1 MEAQALKN
9 TQVYNKFTKR
19 KHVVIGTL
27 VILLFILIIAST
39 SMGTASIGFKGTF
52 YVIASK
58 IFSCNL
64 FNNVSDLNDTVI
76 MQIRLPRVLT
86 AVIIGASLAGTGA
99 VMQGVLRN
107 PLVSEYTLGLSSGAA
122 FGAGLAIVLG
132 TNILG
137 NNFLL
142 VDKYIIVFSSFIFG
156 MLTMVLVHFIAK
168 LKSMAPGT
176 LILAG
181 VAISYLFSA
190 LLSILKYISN
200 QEQLRDIVFWLMGG
214 LWLSNWSTVA
224 ILLPITVVSFVLM
237 IKYAWDLNALG
248 SGDEVATSLGIN
260 VNKVRIICLMLA
272 SLSSSSCVAFTGI
285 IGFVGLVAPHTS
297 RIVIGSDH
305 RFLIPCSS
313 LMGAILLLL
322 ADTVS
327 RTIISPTE
335 IPVGIVTSLIG
346 APFFIYLLVKERR
359 RCWV

>member
-1 MEAQALKN
+1 MEAKVLKN
-9 TQVYNKFTKR
+9 TQVYNKFTKK
-19 KHVVIGTL
+19 KHVVIWSL
-27 VILLFILIIAST
+27 AIVLFMLIIAAT

-52 YVIASK
+52 YVIISK
-58 IFSCNL
+58 IFGFIPAMS
-64 FNNVSDLNDTVI
+64 VSSLNDTVI
-76 MQIRLPRVLT
+76 MQLRLPRVIT
-86 AVIIGASLAGTGA
+86 AVIVGASLAGTGA

-132 TNILG
+132 VNILG
-137 NNFLL
+137 ASFAI
-142 VDKYIIVFSSFIFG
+142 VDKYIIVTSSFIFG
-156 MLTMVLVHFIAK
+156 LLTMVLVYFIAK
-168 LKSMAPGT
+168 LKAMAPGT

-224 ILLPITVVSFVLM
+224 MLFPIMVCCFILM
-237 IKYAWDLNALG
+237 IKYAWDLNAL
-248 SGDEVATSLGIN
+248 STGDEVAVSLGIN
-260 VNKVRIICLMLA
+260 VNKVRIICLL
-272 SLSSSSCVAFTGI
+272 LSSLAASSCVAFTGI
-285 IGFVGLVAPHTS
+285 IGFVGLVAPHIS
-297 RIVIGSDH
+297 RTIIGSDH

-313 LMGAILLLL
+313 LIGAILLLV
-322 ADTVS
+322 ADTVA

-359 RCWV
+359 RCWI

>member
-9 TQVYNKFTKR
+9 TQLYNKFTKK
-19 KHVVIGTL
+19 KHIVIGTL

-39 SMGTASIGFKGTF
+39 SMGTASVGFKGTF

-58 IFSCNL
+58 IFNTTSL
-64 FNNVSDLNDTVI
+64 NNVSSLNDTVI
-76 MQIRLPRVLT
+76 MQLRLPRVLT

-132 TNILG
+132 TSILG
-137 NNFLL
+137 NSFLL
-142 VDKYIIVFSSFIFG
+142 LEKYIIVLSSFIFG
-156 MLTMVLVHFIAK
+156 VLTMVLVYFIAK

-200 QEQLRDIVFWLMGG
+200 QEQLKDIVFWLMGG
-214 LWLSNWSTVA
+214 LWLSNWNTVA
-224 ILLPITVVSFVLM
+224 ILFPITLLSLILM
-237 IKYAWDLNALG
+237 IKYAWDLNAL
-248 SGDEVATSLGIN
+248 SAGDEVASSLGIN
-260 VNKVRIICLMLA
+260 VSKVRIICLMVA
-272 SLSSSSCVAFTGI
+272 SLAASSCVAFAGI
-285 IGFVGLVAPHTS
+285 IGFIGLVAPHIS

-305 RFLIPCSS
+305 RFLIPCSA
-313 LMGAILLLL
+313 LMGAVILLL

-335 IPVGIVTSLIG
+335 IPVGIVTALIG

-359 RCWV
+359 RCWA